1 MIKPEDAKN
10 VDIYIESLTAS
21 NGEIVASILN
31 QCLDDPLARAAL
43 VRELIAGGHCS
54 PSVWALACMDMPE
67 VFSLHEDEAEAQM
80 AGVHVRNAK
89 VKHWKGQPL

>member
-1 MIKPEDAKN
+1 MIKPEDVSDKLTEWWGHKRKDVIATFLN
-10 VDIYIESLTAS
+10 V
-21 NGEIVASILN
+21 V
-31 QCLDDPLARAAL
+31 CHDPQTRVAL